1 MHSPP
6 TAPFG
11 DTHSS
16 SHSRPGKKHTV
27 KYFLITVVAVTLLPV
42 LIAIPFHMANLFAR
56 ERAQQ
61 NQAIL
66 QSSRALIQA
75 VDKNLLITQKSLEL
89 LAGSQSLTKGD
100 LQLVY
105 QRGSDLVKLGIGHN
119 VVLSDETG
127 QQLINTIRPFGQPL
141 PRHGNMGQLRRVFET
156 GKPVISDLYIGG
168 VLRRPLIGIDVPV
181 TRDGKVAYVLSA
193 GMLPENLDKIL
204 VNQHLPS
211 GYIAAIVDRS
221 GTIVARS
228 TLAEKYVGQKV
239 AKSLLKTL
247 QHSSEGTLEA
257 VTLENIDSYVAYTQS
272 PISGWTVA
280 IAVPK
285 AKLLGE
291 INQFLIVLSLSALFL
306 LFLSVILGTMVARR
320 ISHSIN
326 ALVPAAHALGT
337 GEPMEIQPTA
347 IAEVALVSE
356 ALTQVEAQLN
366 SHRLHLEEL
375 VADRTLELRTII
387 ETEPECVKQLAADG
401 TLLQMNRAGLDMIE
415 AETLDQVVGQN
426 IQPLLVPEY
435 RKAFMSLTQR
445 VFAGESGDLVFE
457 IQGIKGTRRWVETH
471 AAPLRDAQDRIVALL
486 GVTRD
491 ITERRQAEIARE
503 EALAQV
509 KKLEGIIPI
518 CMHCK
523 KIRDDKDSW
532 YQLEQYITNHSEAMF
547 SHGICP
553 ECYEE
558 QMALIKNIKH
568 SSS

>member
-1 MHSPP
+1 
-6 TAPFG
+6 
-11 DTHSS
+11 
-16 SHSRPGKKHTV
+16 
-27 KYFLITVVAVTLLPV
+27 
-42 LIAIPFHMANLFAR
+42 MANLFAR

-75 VDKNLLITQKSLEL
+75 VDSNLLITQKSLEL

-141 PRHGNMGQLRRVFET
+141 PRHGNMDQLRRVFET
-156 GKPVISDLYIGG
+156 DKPVISDLYIGG

-181 TRDGKVAYVLSA
+181 TRDGKVVYVLSA

-204 VNQHLPS
+204 VNQQLPS
-211 GYIAAIVDRS
+211 GYIAAIIDRS

-228 TLAEKYVGQKV
+228 SLAKKYVGQK
-239 AKSLLKTL
+239 AARSLLKTL
-247 QHSSEGTLEA
+247 QQSPEGTLEA

-280 IAVPK
+280 IAIPK
-285 AKLLGE
+285 AILLGE
-291 INQFLIVLSLSALFL
+291 IKQFLIVLSLSVLFL

-326 ALVPAAHALGT
+326 ALVPAAHALGA
-337 GEPMEIQPTA
+337 GKPMEILPTA
-347 IAEVALVSE
+347 IAEIALVSE
-356 ALTQVEAQLN
+356 ALAHVEAQLN

-375 VADRTLELRTII
+375 VANRTLELNTII
-387 ETEPECVKQLAADG
+387 ETEPECVEQLAEDG
-401 TLLQMNRAGLDMIE
+401 TLLQMNRAGLNMIE
-415 AETLDQVVGQN
+415 ADTLEQVTGQN
-426 IQPLLVPEY
+426 ILPLILPEY
-435 RKAFMSLTQR
+435 REAFIALNRR
-445 VFAGESGDLVFE
+445 VFDGESGSLVFE
-457 IQGIKGTRRWVETH
+457 IQGLKGTCRWLETH
-471 AAPLRDAQDRIVALL
+471 AVPFRNAQNRIVALL
-486 GVTRD
+486 GITRD

-553 ECYEE
+553 ECYEK

-568 SSS
+568 SRP